1 MTTPRVG
8 LRAGTRRDLD
18 AVNAV
23 VERAVMTWDLPERV
37 KRLSMATYRYT
48 EQDLEQLQLVLA
60 ESADDRV
67 LGVAAWE
74 GAEPKDTPAGCRG
87 LLLHGIYVDP
97 AVHRGGVG
105 TRLLA
110 AAEAAA
116 RAQARDGVL
125 VKAQRGAEG
134 FFVARGFRK
143 LAVQDP
149 ARDYPHRLW
158 KPVS

>member
-1 MTTPRVG
+1 MTDVQVE
-8 LRAGTRRDLD
+8 LREGTLQNLEL
-18 AVNAV
+18 ANAV
-23 VERAVMTWDLPERV
+23 IERAVMSWDLPERV

-48 EQDLEQLQLVLA
+48 EQDLEHLQLVLA
-60 ESADDRV
+60 ESADDCV
-67 LGVAAWE
+67 LGVAAWD
-74 GAEPKDTPAGCRG
+74 GADPKDTPDGCRG
-87 LLLHGIYVDP
+87 VLLHGIYVDP
-97 AVHRGGVG
+97 AVHRGGIG

-110 AAEAAA
+110 VAEAAA
-116 RAQARDGVL
+116 RAQAMDGVL

-158 KPVS
+158 KPVR